1 MPGVVQIRLVDCC
14 CLACI
19 QFTGHCEVKH
29 ADHWTTGSLKEGKKL
44 TKKTHWSQFE
54 GIVPKSQKLVM
65 YPLMENTK
73 LRKDRNTIKVQDLQ
87 IDEDDIPLA
96 ELMRERPRNVIMEKI
111 RKEISPKDVTE
122 NNLREKKY

>member
-1 MPGVVQIRLVDCC
+1 MPGIVQIRSVDCC

-19 QFTGHCEVKH
+19 RFTGHCEVKH

-54 GIVPKSQKLVM
+54 GIVPESQKLVM

-73 LRKDRNTIKVQDLQ
+73 LRKDRNTIKLQDLQ
-87 IDEDDIPLA
+87 I
-96 ELMRERPRNVIMEKI
+96 RRG
-111 RKEISPKDVTE
+111 
-122 NNLREKKY
+122 

>member
-19 QFTGHCEVKH
+19 QFTGHCKVKH

-44 TKKTHWSQFE
+44 TKKRHWSQFE
-54 GIVPKSQKLVM
+54 GIVPKSQKLVI

-73 LRKDRNTIKVQDLQ
+73 LQKDRNNNKAAG
-87 IDEDDIPLA
+87 LA
-96 ELMRERPRNVIMEKI
+96 
-111 RKEISPKDVTE
+111 D
-122 NNLREKKY
+122 